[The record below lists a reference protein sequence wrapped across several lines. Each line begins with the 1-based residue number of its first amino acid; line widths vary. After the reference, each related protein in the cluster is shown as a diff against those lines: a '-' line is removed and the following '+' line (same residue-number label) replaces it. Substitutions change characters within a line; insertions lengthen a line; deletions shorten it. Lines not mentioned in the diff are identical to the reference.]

1 MTQTWHRV
9 APVERREDLDAAM
22 TDLFA
27 ADGPALLCI
36 EQDAEL
42 L

>member
-1 MTQTWHRV
+1 VTSRDQ
-9 APVERREDLDAAM
+9 LDKAM
-22 TDLFA
+22 TALFA
-27 ADGPALLCI
+27 AAGPALLCI

>member
-1 MTQTWHRV
+1 MPCGATGIRV
-9 APVERREDLDAAM
+9 RSVAELDAAM
-22 TDLFA
+22 KELFA

-36 EQDAEL
+36 DQDAEL